1 MSPRLRP
8 PIGGRGEEDS
18 DEREGVA
25 PGGSVRTGSQ
35 WVIAVAGCC
44 GNFVAQLSPGQASVE
59 TIPARRA
66 RESATRQRRAT
77 VAARQA
83 LRHAARTFRADPGGR
98 TFGRGRWLAP

>member
-66 RESATRQRRAT
+66 GESAHGNAGRPSQRAKPSAFREEVLQLVRAKYSGT
-77 VAARQA
+77 LQER
-83 LRHAARTFRADPGGR
+83 F
-98 TFGRGRWLAP
+98 